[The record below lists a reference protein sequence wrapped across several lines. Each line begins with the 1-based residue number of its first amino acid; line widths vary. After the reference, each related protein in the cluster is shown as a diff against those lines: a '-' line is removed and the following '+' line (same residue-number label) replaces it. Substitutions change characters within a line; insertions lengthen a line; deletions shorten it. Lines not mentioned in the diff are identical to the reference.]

1 MKNHIAR
8 FYYLDNKKPQ
18 VETKF
23 VSSDNIYNIEIPYES
38 TFFVRLFDLENEDLK
53 PGQMPSEP
61 KVINVKNY
69 AIGLEMNRKAV
80 EEEYGKD
87 SQVMYEMLINSC
99 PSICVNPT
107 DDWYVLINKDIT
119 PIHQSRLKYANE
131 KLYAEVYFNKQN
143 TQELSAQGPQK
154 LTLPCEKA
162 DIRYVEIPEECKNIS
177 HISFFK
183 IVGETKIVG
192 GKKVKFYSEP
202 IYIDKRYIVGQK
214 IDFKDI
220 DESKTPYRIYRDLLN
235 TYEADKN
242 TTFCKTTFGIT
253 TLSKNEELI
262 SENKLNYTKIK

>member
-1 MKNHIAR
+1 MKNHVAI
-8 FYYLDNKKPQ
+8 FYYVEDKKQ
-18 VETKF
+18 KVESKF
-23 VSSDNIYNIEIPYES
+23 VNSNNIYDIEIPYES
-38 TFFVRLFDLENEDLK
+38 TFLVRLYDLESDELTH
-53 PGQMPSEP
+53 GQTPSEP
-61 KVINVKNY
+61 KITNVKNF
-69 AIGLEMNRKAV
+69 AIGLEMGRKAV
-80 EEEYGKD
+80 EEEYGKG
-87 SQVMYEMLINSC
+87 SQVMYEMITNSC

-107 DDWYVLINKDIT
+107 EDWYVLINKDIT

-131 KLYAEVYFNKQN
+131 KLFAEIYYNNQN
-143 TQELSAQGPQK
+143 TQNLSAQK
-154 LTLPCEKA
+154 LTIPCEKA

-220 DESKTPYRIYRDLLN
+220 DESSLPHRLYRDLYN
-235 TYEADKN
+235 VYEADKN

-253 TLSKNEELI
+253 TVSKNEELI
-262 SENKLNYTKIK
+262 SENKLNYTKINR

>member
-1 MKNHIAR
+1 MKNHVAS
-8 FYYLDNKKPQ
+8 FYYVEDKKPQ
-18 VETKF
+18 VESKF
-23 VSSDNIYNIEIPYES
+23 VNSNNIYDIEIPYES
-38 TFFVRLFDLENEDLK
+38 TFLVKLYDLESGELTH
-53 PGQMPSEP
+53 GQAPSEP
-61 KVINVKNY
+61 KMTNVKNY

-87 SQVMYEMLINSC
+87 SQVMYEMLTNSC

-131 KLYAEVYFNKQN
+131 KLFAEIHYNDQSTQN
-143 TQELSAQGPQK
+143 LSAHK
-154 LTLPCEKA
+154 LTIPCEKA
-162 DIRYVEIPEECKNIS
+162 DIRYVEIPEQIQNIS
-177 HISFFK
+177 YINFFK
-183 IVGETKIVG
+183 IVGDTKIVG

-202 IYIDKRYIVGQK
+202 IYLDKRYVVGQK

-220 DESKTPYRIYRDLLN
+220 DENSISYRLYRDLYN
-235 TYEADKN
+235 VYEADKN
-242 TTFCKTTFGIT
+242 TTFCKTSFGIT